1 MTMKDER
8 GFHQELREIAPD
20 LAKHEKANGYSV
32 PPAYFRTLPDRV
44 MARIAEEE
52 KQKEGIGAWLERPLA
67 VLTGVLRHP
76 QYALGLA
83 TLAIVIVVAAVLF
96 VPQKDA
102 AFTLDISA
110 DEALVY
116 VMDNI
121 DAYEA
126 GDLMALD
133 PSLTFDEADLM
144 DLEQAEVDE
153 ALELIIYDMDDAM
166 LEEYF

>member
-1 MTMKDER
+1 
-8 GFHQELREIAPD
+8 
-20 LAKHEKANGYSV
+20 
-32 PPAYFRTLPDRV
+32 
-44 MARIAEEE
+44 
-52 KQKEGIGAWLERPLA
+52 
-67 VLTGVLRHP
+67 
-76 QYALGLA
+76 
-83 TLAIVIVVAAVLF
+83 VLF

-121 DAYEA
+121 DVYEA

-153 ALELIIYDMDDAM
+153 ALELIIYDMDDAT